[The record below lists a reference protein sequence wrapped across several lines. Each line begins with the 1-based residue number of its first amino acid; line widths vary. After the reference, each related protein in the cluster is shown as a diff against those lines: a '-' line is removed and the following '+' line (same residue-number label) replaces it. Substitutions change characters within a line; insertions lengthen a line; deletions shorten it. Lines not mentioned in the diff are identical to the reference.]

1 MGKISRKPKVKQ
13 CTECGGDFIPGH
25 LGQAQCSLKC
35 AKAAKLR
42 APASVKDKTQKPL
55 RRSVRKAKK
64 KAKTVH
70 QLIEK
75 AAELLQKIRRLEE
88 ADENGYCKCV
98 STGEIRHYKEM
109 QGGHWI
115 PRGKTRTKLCSWNI
129 NPQTPGANHPLNTF
143 AADQYAAWMSREW
156 GQEFVDEALARAQ
169 EPIKYTRAE
178 ALEIILLLK
187 EQLKELEDNQW
198 N

>member
-1 MGKISRKPKVKQ
+1 MPGLWSYITNPSARGHARKFKSDEMAEGWVMAKHKISRKPKVKQ
-13 CTECGGDFIPGH
+13 CTECDVDFIPGH
-25 LGQAQCSLKC
+25 MGQVQCSLKC

-64 KAKTVH
+64 KTKTVH

-98 STGEIRHYKEM
+98 STGEKRHWKEM

-115 PRGKTRTKLCSWNI
+115 PRGRQEPSFVRGISIPKPREPITR
-129 NPQTPGANHPLNTF
+129 QTPL
-143 AADQYAAWMSREW
+143 
-156 GQEFVDEALARAQ
+156 
-169 EPIKYTRAE
+169 
-178 ALEIILLLK
+178 
-187 EQLKELEDNQW
+187 QLTNMPPG
-198 N
+198 